1 MTPSAAQKSSLGF
14 LALFAVTGQFFIAQ
28 PALPHSLW
36 IGLFFYA
43 CALWELRRVPLA
55 STEGPL
61 PMDRTELGCLFGIF
75 LLAAFLRLYHIGS
88 LPAGMHTDQG
98 FTALLALRIEHEG
111 WRPFFELYDYEI
123 PIPLAFYELA
133 AWFRLAGDSL
143 FSFHLFFV
151 VQSLVALA
159 FFYGVVRSFSGPR
172 IALLSLFILAATRW
186 NWIETRTGYPSG
198 EVAFF
203 LFGALF
209 FWLYGFQV
217 RRIWPFAI
225 AGAFTGLG
233 LYFYQ
238 SLKLLPFLF
247 LVYSIWEV
255 ASHQEAR
262 KRLKPILAYFATVLL
277 FAIPFLLYIGQ
288 EGGVGYREESILI
301 FHSIARQKSLEP
313 LIDVALSYAG
323 LFNRL
328 GDPIARHNIP
338 GHRMLDD
345 ITGALFILGLAL
357 AWRVRRTPGPFYF
370 LAGFGVLLLTG
381 LLADQL
387 ANSNRLVILTAFIA
401 YFAALALAALWDQ
414 ARRSWDLSSRVSAVL
429 LSLILA
435 ALLAQNFYTY
445 FFEQADNE
453 ECRWSLGLEQETLG
467 KDIAKAEKASPGRTT
482 FFVPPSDIHN
492 HVVSFLD
499 YAAQKDILP
508 LSLTALAQ
516 GDFPRDKDAVFFLDT
531 NKNGDFA
538 FLKTLFPGGRETFL
552 TNAQGHI
559 QLYRYDVPQKT
570 LARTRLWQ
578 KGLRGTYWNSTDLQ
592 TYSIAQRID
601 PVLNFT
607 SKWDFP
613 FKDYPPFTIRWSGQL
628 EVPETGDYR
637 LKALSND
644 NSSVLVDGKTLSDK
658 PVHLRKGTHVLKVH
672 YQKLSGTTMALSL
685 IWKRPGMVNWEVI
698 PATAFG
704 TELSY

>member
-1 MTPSAAQKSSLGF
+1 MISSHPKTSLGF
-14 LALFAVTGQFFIAQ
+14 LVLFAATGQFFIAQ
-28 PALPHSLW
+28 SGLLNNLW

-43 CALWELRRVPLA
+43 CALLELRQVPLA
-55 STEGPL
+55 SMPEDPQAWRRSETV
-61 PMDRTELGCLFGIF
+61 FF
-75 LLAAFLRLYHIGS
+75 LAILVLAAFLRLYRIDS

-151 VQSLVALA
+151 LQSLLALA
-159 FFYGVVRSFSGPR
+159 FFYGVIRSLSGPR
-172 IALLSLFILAATRW
+172 IALFSLFILAVTRW

-209 FWLYGFQV
+209 FWLYGFRI
-217 RRIWPFAI
+217 RRVWPFAI
-225 AGAFTGLG
+225 AGAFSGLG

-247 LVYSIWEV
+247 FIYSVWELVN
-255 ASHQEAR
+255 HQEAR

-277 FAIPFLLYIGQ
+277 FAIPYILYIQQ
-288 EGGVGYREESILI
+288 EGGLGYREESIFI
-301 FHSIARQKSLEP
+301 FHSIMAQKSLKP
-313 LIDVALSYAG
+313 FIDVALSYAA

-345 ITGALFILGLAL
+345 ISGVLFILGLAL
-357 AWRVRRTPGPFYF
+357 AWRSRKIPGSFYIST
-370 LAGFGVLLLTG
+370 GFGVMLLTG

-401 YFAALALAALWDQ
+401 YFAALALASLADQ
-414 ARRSWDLSSRVSAVL
+414 VQAAFRFSIRATQVMVCL
-429 LSLILA
+429 LLA

-445 FFEQADNE
+445 FFEQANNE
-453 ECRWSLGLEQETLG
+453 ECRWSLGLEQATLG
-467 KDIAKAEKASPGRTT
+467 EDIAKAERSAPDRTH

-492 HVVSFLD
+492 HVVSFLG
-499 YAAQKDILP
+499 YAARKNILP
-508 LSLTALAQ
+508 LDIRALAQ
-516 GDFPRDKDAVFFLDT
+516 GDFPRNKDAVFFLDA

-538 FLKTLFPGGRETFL
+538 FLKTLFPGGGETFL

-559 QLYRYDVPQKT
+559 QLYRYDVPRKT
-570 LARTRLWQ
+570 LARARVWE

-592 TYSIAQRID
+592 TYSIAQRVD

-613 FKDYPPFTIRWSGQL
+613 FKNYPPFTIRWSGKFK
-628 EVPETGDYR
+628 VPETGNYR
-637 LKALSND
+637 FKALSND
-644 NSSVLVDGKTLSDK
+644 SASVLVDGKTLLDI

-672 YQKLSGTTMALSL
+672 YQKLGGETMALNL
-685 IWKRPGMVNWEVI
+685 IWKKPGAANWEVI